1 MHEWSLAEAVLKS
14 SIKEAKKRNLKK
26 LLEVKIVLGDLQG
39 IEEEIVKFG
48 LDSMKKGTMAEEA
61 DFIFI
66 KEDAAFQCRNC
77 QHTWNL
83 KDTNINDETIKESI
97 HFVPEVV
104 HSFVRCPACGSPDF
118 EVVKGRG
125 IYIDEITGEDEE

>member
-83 KDTNINDETIKESI
+83 KDTNLNDETIKESI

-104 HSFVRCPACGSPDF
+104 HSFVRCPVCGSPDF

>member
-14 SIKEAKKRNLKK
+14 SIKEAKKRSLKK

-48 LDSMKKGTMAEEA
+48 LESLKKGTMAEEA
-61 DFIFI
+61 DFIFT

-77 QHTWNL
+77 QYDWNL
-83 KDTNINDETIKESI
+83 KDMNLNNETIRESI

-104 HSFVRCPACGSPDF
+104 HSFIRCPACGSPDF
-118 EVVKGRG
+118 EVIKGRG
-125 IYIDEITGEDEE
+125 IYIEEITGEDEE

>member
-26 LLEVKIVLGDLQG
+26 LTEVKIVLGDLQG

-48 LDSMKKGTMAEEA
+48 LDNLKKDTMAEEA
-61 DFIFI
+61 NFIFI
-66 KEDAAFQCRNC
+66 KEDAVFQCRNC
-77 QHTWNL
+77 QNTWNL
-83 KDTNINDETIKESI
+83 KEANLHDETMKESI

-104 HSFVRCPACGSPDF
+104 HSFIRCPRCGSPDF

-125 IYIDEITGEDEE
+125 IYIDEITGEDSD

>member
-14 SIKEAKKRNLKK
+14 SVKEAKKRNLRK
-26 LLEVKIVLGDLQG
+26 LLEVKIVLGELQG

-48 LDSMKKGTMAEEA
+48 LDSLKKGTIAEEA

-66 KEDAAFQCRNC
+66 NEKATFKCRNC
-77 QHTWNL
+77 QNRWTL
-83 KDTNINDETIKESI
+83 KEANINEHTIKESI

-104 HSFVRCPACGSPDF
+104 HSFIRCPRCGSPDF
-118 EVVKGRG
+118 EVVRGRG
-125 IYIDEITGEDEE
+125 IYIKEITGEDL

>member
-1 MHEWSLAEAVLKS
+1 MHEWSLAEAILKS
-14 SIKEAKKRNLKK
+14 SVKEAEKRNLKK

-48 LDSMKKGTMAEEA
+48 LESFKKGTIAEEA
-61 DFIFI
+61 NFIFI

-77 QHTWNL
+77 QHAWNL
-83 KDTNINDETIKESI
+83 KDMNLNDETIRESI

-125 IYIDEITGEDEE
+125 IYIEEITGEDEE

>member
-104 HSFVRCPACGSPDF
+104 HSFIRCPACGSPDF